1 MSIIIITSITI
12 NIGCDSYIQYY
23 QFYVGLSGENYNY
36 FLQEAED
43 IPCQNREDINKLC
56 FSY

>member
-12 NIGCDSYIQYY
+12 NNGYDNITILMLDYLVKIIINFCK
-23 QFYVGLSGENYNY
+23 
-36 FLQEAED
+36 EAKN